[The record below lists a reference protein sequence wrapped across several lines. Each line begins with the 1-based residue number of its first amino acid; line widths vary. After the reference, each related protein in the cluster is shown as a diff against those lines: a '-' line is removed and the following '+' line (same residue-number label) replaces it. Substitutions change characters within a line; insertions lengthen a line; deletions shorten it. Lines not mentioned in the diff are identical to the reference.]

1 MELTQEIRDL
11 IKQYE
16 TGKISYKDLY
26 FALQKFPSEE
36 KDRSLAEIILE
47 KQTYGQRNCKR

>member
-16 TGKISYKDLY
+16 TGKIGYKDLY
-26 FALQKFPSEE
+26 LALQKFPSDE
-36 KDRSLAEIILE
+36 KDKSLAEVILE
-47 KQTYGQRNCKR
+47 K